1 MVKDLQK
8 TGECKHFADMAQAM
22 NRQGAGIK
30 VFRQFKAVGS
40 KEELLVGVYALLEFF
55 NKP

>member
-1 MVKDLQK
+1 MVKDVQK

-22 NRQGAGIK
+22 NRQGAGIT